1 MLQDTLLSIQEK
13 QASLRAYVAFEHASL
28 PDFIYKWHDELRG
41 MIASTLL
48 GFWYFLRDVA
58 WLAPFPTLP
67 FLLPS
72 PSSFSLAVLSCST
85 PSKVRVRVEVFC
97 LWPARPSKWGYPT
110 LMSVG
115 LEQRF
120 WPCDPT
126 RWPLLKKIKFEIKI
140 IDFRFICLLLLAF

>member
-58 WLAPFPTLP
+58 
-67 FLLPS
+67 
-72 PSSFSLAVLSCST
+72 
-85 PSKVRVRVEVFC
+85 
-97 LWPARPSKWGYPT
+97 
-110 LMSVG
+110 
-115 LEQRF
+115 
-120 WPCDPT
+120 
-126 RWPLLKKIKFEIKI
+126 
-140 IDFRFICLLLLAF
+140 